1 MTKHHLY
8 NVPGFIFIIDGDVE
22 KGWKET
28 PEMLDERIQKVVKF
42 LNSNPEKQKG
52 LRNINMNYN
61 KRIQMLIDLKGAH
74 LGR

>member
-1 MTKHHLY
+1 
-8 NVPGFIFIIDGDVE
+8 
-22 KGWKET
+22 
-28 PEMLDERIQKVVKF
+28 MLDERIQKVVKF